1 MVCVMI
7 PNRPFRPVPVTARD
21 KLLEAAVKLI
31 RRQGFA
37 ATSVDELCREAGV
50 TKGAFFHHFASKEA
64 LGVAAAVYWSD
75 STGGFFK
82 EALYHHHAD
91 PVDRVLGYIDF
102 RIALIGGP
110 VEGFSCVA
118 GTLIQETFRTSAAI
132 RVACEGSIM
141 GNAHMLEADLG
152 LAMAQCGVTGTS
164 AESLARHVQTVIQG
178 AFVLAKASGDN
189 GAADMAREALG
200 HLRRYFEMLFQR

>member
-1 MVCVMI
+1 
-7 PNRPFRPVPVTARD
+7 
-21 KLLEAAVKLI
+21 
-31 RRQGFA
+31 
-37 ATSVDELCREAGV
+37 
-50 TKGAFFHHFASKEA
+50 
-64 LGVAAAVYWSD
+64 
-75 STGGFFK
+75 
-82 EALYHHHAD
+82 
-91 PVDRVLGYIDF
+91 
-102 RIALIGGP
+102 
-110 VEGFSCVA
+110 VA

-178 AFVLAKASGDN
+178 AFVLAKASGDG

-200 HLRRYFEMLFQR
+200 HLRRYFSMLFQR